1 MMSSEFTR
9 SGLLVW
15 GGGIVVVGE
24 LYLRCSSW
32 LAAENHKKGSWAV
45 RVGEA
50 SLLRKRSDCLQIL
63 QGCVLKLRI
72 AASTASSPCRSRFQ
86 KVSRSALNAV

>member
-1 MMSSEFTR
+1 MISSELTR
-9 SGLLVW
+9 SGVLVW
-15 GGGIVVVGE
+15 GGEIVVVGE

-32 LAAENHKKGSWAV
+32 WAAENHKKGSCAV

-50 SLLRKRSDCLQIL
+50 SLLWKRSDCSSN
-63 QGCVLKLRI
+63 CRVLKLRI